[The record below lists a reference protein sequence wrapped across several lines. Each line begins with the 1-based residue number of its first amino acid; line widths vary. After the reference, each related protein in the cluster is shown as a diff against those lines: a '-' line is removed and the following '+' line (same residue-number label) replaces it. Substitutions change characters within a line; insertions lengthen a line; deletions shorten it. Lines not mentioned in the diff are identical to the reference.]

1 MFGYLNFTKT
11 RSLSGASLGVLALMI
26 GPVQAQDNSAP
37 VSLGPVTV
45 QSDTDKNALNHAP
58 PVSTMPSAT
67 IQDTPQAV
75 TVVTGETMK
84 QQATTTLGDALRNV
98 PGITIAIG
106 EGGTLAGDQFKLRG
120 FDAKDD
126 VYLDGLRDF
135 AAYTRDSFN
144 YEEVQVLKGPSGL
157 MFGRGTGGGAINS
170 VSKTP
175 FLGERYSLGLEG
187 GNGDHVRGTA
197 DLNYQLSDTAAVRLN
212 LMLTDTGVVDRDLV
226 HSHRWGIAPSI
237 ALGLGTDTSFSL
249 SYVHQQT
256 SARPDYGIVVASPPN
271 SVYAKPATEFGVPR
285 GSFPGLEADHDKN
298 SADLVTA
305 RLAHTATDWLTL
317 QNDTRVAVYSR
328 DFRYTSADACDNTI
342 GTNFCNLRLFGIAN
356 PGAAVGSFDPAQ
368 TLARTGGGGPYK
380 QNSWGVQDIASASA
394 NFPIGQFRN
403 MLIAGIDVSYQR
415 ADRTISAYT
424 LPPGPSTSLYPLNDH
439 LASRANIGWS
449 LYHPTNQPIP
459 GYDVILPTAANS
471 TGANLGKT
479 SASGT
484 TVVTSTGDATDLAAF
499 ATDRFWFNEEF
510 SVIAGLR
517 IDQYDAVYKS
527 VTVAGAFT
535 EFKAPSFLFDPRAS
549 LVFEPDQTQTYYLS
563 WGKAAT
569 PIGTSVVGQ
578 PTPISSAAASALKP
592 DKSETIEAGA
602 KLSIFDGKLGLAGSL
617 FQVTKSNAL
626 QTDPVSGTILL
637 QSSQK
642 QRVQGFEASATGEVI
657 EHLNLTASYTY
668 LNPVIALDA
677 ITPFNTGKQITFV
690 PKNAASI
697 WGDYNARDL
706 LPGLSFGGGLVYQS
720 HLYNGYTSPN
730 PATYPLG
737 RIVQIPETVELDAVV
752 AYDID
757 RLHFQLNINNLADR
771 LYYAQSFGNRGTPA
785 PGRTFIFSVG
795 TDL

>member
-1 MFGYLNFTKT
+1 MFVIANLTKT
-11 RSLSGASLGVLALMI
+11 RALTGASLGVLALLAI
-26 GPVQAQDNSAP
+26 PAQAQTNSGS
-37 VSLGPVTV
+37 VTLGPVTV
-45 QSDTDKNALNHAP
+45 ESDSDKNALNHAP
-58 PVSTMPSAT
+58 PISTMPSAS

-84 QQATTTLGDALRNV
+84 QQATSTLGEALRNV

-157 MFGRGTGGGAINS
+157 MFGRGTGGGAINT

-197 DLNYQLSDTAAVRLN
+197 DLNYQLGDTSAVRLN

-226 HSHRWGIAPSI
+226 HSHRWGVAPSI
-237 ALGLGTDTSFSL
+237 ALGLGTDTTFTL
-249 SYVHQQT
+249 GYIHQQT
-256 SARPDYGIVVASPPN
+256 SARQDYGVVVATPPN
-271 SVYAKPATEFGVPR
+271 SPYAAPATEFGVPR
-285 GSFPGLEADHDKN
+285 STYLGFSADHDKN
-298 SADLVTA
+298 TADLVTA
-305 RLAHTATDWLTL
+305 KLTHNATDWLTL
-317 QNDTRVAVYSR
+317 TNDTRVAAYSR
-328 DFRYTSADACDNTI
+328 DFRYTPTDRCDNTAA
-342 GTNFCNLRLFGIAN
+342 TNYCSSVLFGLAGLGAAPGSAN
-356 PGAAVGSFDPAQ
+356 PLSA
-368 TLARTGGGGPYK
+368 LAGTGGGGPYK
-380 QNSWGVQDIASASA
+380 QNSWGLQDIAAASA

-415 ADRTISAYT
+415 ADRTIYAYT
-424 LPPGPSTSLYPLNDH
+424 LPTTAQFTYQLGNGGR
-439 LASRANIGWS
+439 SRGNIGFP
-449 LYHPTNQPIP
+449 LFGFDHQTPP
-459 GYDVILPTAANS
+459 GYDVILPTAANVA
-471 TGANLGKT
+471 GGGT
-479 SASGT
+479 SASAT
-484 TVVTSTGDATDLAAF
+484 TVVKSTGDATDLAAF
-499 ATDRFWFNEEF
+499 ATDRLWFTEEL

-517 IDQYDAVYKS
+517 IDQYDATYKS
-527 VTVAGAFT
+527 VTVAGTYT

-549 LVFEPDQTQTYYLS
+549 IVFEPDQTQTYYLS

-602 KLSIFDGKLGLAGSL
+602 KFSTFGGKLGLTGSL

-626 QTDPVSGTILL
+626 QIDPANGAVLL

-642 QRVQGFEASATGEVI
+642 QRVQGFEASATGEVL

-668 LNPVIALDA
+668 LNPVIAEDA
-677 ITPFNTGKQITFV
+677 TTPYNTGKQITFV

-697 WGDYNARDL
+697 WGDYDARDL
-706 LPGLSFGGGLVYQS
+706 IPGLSFGGGIVYQS
-720 HLYNGYTSPN
+720 HLYNGYTAPN

-737 RIVQIPETVELDAVV
+737 RIVRIPETVELDAVV

-757 RLHFQLNINNLADR
+757 KLHFQLNINNIADR
-771 LYYAQSFGNRGTPA
+771 LYYSQSFGNRGTPA

-795 TDL
+795 TSF

>member
-1 MFGYLNFTKT
+1 MFVISHLTKT
-11 RSLSGASLGVLALMI
+11 RALTGASLGVLALLSAPAQAQSNS
-26 GPVQAQDNSAP
+26 GPVT
-37 VSLGPVTV
+37 LGPVTV
-45 QSDTDKNALNHAP
+45 QSDSDKNALNHTP

-75 TVVTGETMK
+75 TVITGEVMK

-175 FLGERYSLGLEG
+175 FLGDRYSLGLEG

-226 HSHRWGIAPSI
+226 HSHRWGVAPSI
-237 ALGLGTDTSFSL
+237 ALGLGTDTTFTL

-256 SARPDYGIVVASPPN
+256 SARPDYGVVVVSPPN

-285 GSFPGLEADHDKN
+285 NTFPGLSADYDKN
-298 SADLVTA
+298 SADLITTK
-305 RLAHTATDWLTL
+305 LTHNATDWLTL
-317 QNDTRVAVYSR
+317 ENDTRVAAYSR

-342 GTNFCNLRLFGIAN
+342 GTNYCNLRIFGIAQ
-356 PGAAVGSFDPAQ
+356 PGAAAGSFDPTQ
-368 TLARTGGGGPYK
+368 TLVRTGGGGPYR

-415 ADRTISAYT
+415 ADRTIYAYT
-424 LPPGPSTSLYPLNDH
+424 LPAGPSPTLYPLNDH
-439 LASRANIGWS
+439 TASRANIGWS
-449 LYHPTNQPIP
+449 LYNPTHQPIP
-459 GYDVILPTAANS
+459 GYNAILPTAANS
-471 TGANLGKT
+471 TGANAGKT
-479 SASGT
+479 SATAT

-499 ATDRFWFNEEF
+499 ATDRFWFNDEL

-517 IDQYDAVYKS
+517 IDQYDAIYKS
-527 VTVAGAFT
+527 VTVAGAYT
-535 EFKAPSFLFDPRAS
+535 ELKTPSFLFDPRAS

-569 PIGTSVVGQ
+569 PIGTSVVGS
-578 PTPISSAAASALKP
+578 PTPIASSAASALKP
-592 DKSETIEAGA
+592 DKSETLEAGA
-602 KLSIFDGKLGLAGSL
+602 KFSTFGGKLGLTGSV

-626 QTDPVSGTILL
+626 QTDPVSGAVLL
-637 QSSQK
+637 QSAQK

-657 EHLNLTASYTY
+657 EHLSLTASYTY
-668 LNPVIALDA
+668 LNPVIAQDLT
-677 ITPFNTGKQITFV
+677 TPYNTGKQITFV
-690 PKNAASI
+690 PKNSASI

-706 LPGLSFGGGLVYQS
+706 IPGLSFGGGLVYQS
-720 HLYNGYTSPN
+720 HLYNGYTAPN

-737 RIVQIPETVELDAVV
+737 RIVQIPETVELDAVA

-757 RLHFQLNINNLADR
+757 KLHFQLNINNLTDR
-771 LYYAQSFGNRGTPA
+771 LYYSQSFGNRGTPA

-795 TDL
+795 VNL

>member
-11 RSLSGASLGVLALMI
+11 QALTGASLSVLALMI
-26 GPVQAQDNSAP
+26 VPVQAQDNSGP

-45 QSDTDKNALNHAP
+45 QSDSDKNALNHAP

-84 QQATTTLGDALRNV
+84 QQATTTLGDALRNA

-106 EGGTLAGDQFKLRG
+106 EGGTLAGDQFKIRG

-237 ALGLGTDTSFSL
+237 ALGLGTDTTFSL
-249 SYVHQQT
+249 SYMHQQT
-256 SARPDYGIVVASPPN
+256 SARPDYGVVVVSPPN
-271 SVYAKPATEFGVPR
+271 SVIAKPATEFGVPR
-285 GSFPGLEADHDKN
+285 NTFPGLQLDHDKN
-298 SADLVTA
+298 TADLVTA
-305 RLAHTATDWLTL
+305 KLTHTAADWLTL
-317 QNDTRVAVYSR
+317 ENDMRVASYSR

-342 GTNFCNLRLFGIAN
+342 STNFCNLRVFGVAN
-356 PGAAVGSFDPAQ
+356 VGAAAGSFDPTQ

-380 QNSWGVQDIASASA
+380 QNSWGVQDIATASA

-415 ADRTISAYT
+415 ADRTIYAYT
-424 LPPGPSTSLYPLNDH
+424 LPAGPSTTLYPLGDH
-439 LASRANIGWS
+439 TASRANIGWS
-449 LYHPTNQPIP
+449 LFNPTHQPIP
-459 GYDVILPTAANS
+459 GYDVILPNAANS
-471 TGANLGKT
+471 TGANAGKT
-479 SASGT
+479 SAAGT

-499 ATDRFWFNEEF
+499 ATDRVWFTDEL

-527 VTVAGAFT
+527 VTVAGAFS

-578 PTPISSAAASALKP
+578 PTPISSAAASALRP

-602 KLSIFDGKLGLAGSL
+602 KFSTFDGKLGLTGSL

-626 QTDPVSGTILL
+626 QVDPITNAVLL

-642 QRVQGFEASATGEVI
+642 QRVQGFEASATGEVV
-657 EHLNLTASYTY
+657 EHLSLTASYTY
-668 LNPVIALDA
+668 LNPVIAQDA
-677 ITPFNTGKQITFV
+677 TTPYNTGKQITFV

-697 WGDYNARDL
+697 WGDYDARDL
-706 LPGLSFGGGLVYQS
+706 LRGLSFGGGVVYQS
-720 HLYNGYTSPN
+720 HLYNAYTAPN
-730 PATYPLG
+730 VATYPLG

-757 RLHFQLNINNLADR
+757 KLHFQLNINNLTDR
-771 LYYAQSFGNRGTPA
+771 LYYSQSFGNRGTPA

-795 TDL
+795 VNL